1 MYLYFDILFISF
13 SAKTDGFDSYDA
25 MHTQTDIQWPHLM
38 ISFFTLECGVPSE
51 RDHSKLK

>member
-51 RDHSKLK
+51 RDRSKLK